1 MSSKR
6 QEDIRSL
13 CDLHSAHAAQDIAQ
27 MYGTGPLEPNA
38 KPREPVKRQP
48 YDELYLK
55 QKANRDYWSGK

>member
-1 MSSKR
+1 MKR
-6 QEDIRSL
+6 TAYQDRIRNL
-13 CDLHSAHAAQDIAQ
+13 LDFEAPLDQ
-27 MYGTGPLEPNA
+27 GPLEPNA